1 MGYKSLFSALAK
13 ASRPRSSAS
22 RTKLQTYVVINGQQ
36 AGPFTQ
42 TELQQLVKKGL
53 LLPET
58 YVWEAGFAGWVYA
71 HTVPHINKLLIL
83 NAPSERKK
91 KTPVAVEPAQ
101 AEHPLRH
108 ELIAA
113 MAQLGYKG
121 AATTQAVDELLAAQP
136 DISSSAAIKQ
146 LLQSCQNHL

>member
-13 ASRPRSSAS
+13 ASRPSTTPSS
-22 RTKLQTYVVINGQQ
+22 TKVQTYVVINGQQ
-36 AGPFTQ
+36 AGPFTK

-53 LLPET
+53 LLPDT

-91 KTPVAVEPAQ
+91 KTPVVPKPAK

-108 ELIAA
+108 ELVAA
-113 MAQLGYKG
+113 MAQLGFKG
-121 AATTQAVDELLAAQP
+121 AATAQAVDELLAAQP
-136 DISSSAAIKQ
+136 DITSSAALKQ
-146 LLQSCQNHL
+146 LLQSCQNHS